1 MKMLSWSKKS
11 LVSKLRLE
19 MLENKVHINGFQD
32 RDTELQ
38 LMMVF
43 RAKEYYEEPQNVKE
57 FLTYMLQCV
66 RLRII

>member
-1 MKMLSWSKKS
+1 
-11 LVSKLRLE
+11 

-43 RAKEYYEEPQNVKE
+43 RAKEYYEEPPNVKE